1 MSSKYT
7 AFISYSHRDSTWAR
21 WLQRALETYRIPKTL
36 SNELGVSRKLGKV
49 FRDREELPTGQN
61 LGDHLT
67 QALENSD
74 NLIVICSPQSK
85 ASPWVAK
92 EIEYFKSLG
101 KGDRIFCLLVEGGA
115 EALAEPLLYDL
126 EGNALE
132 PLAADPR
139 KDADGKHL
147 AKLKLVS
154 GILET
159 NLDQLAQREKARQ
172 QRLLTNWAAFGFV
185 VLTTIAFFVQNA
197 RNEAQLRAVE
207 IEAGMQNV
215 ATMTAFFQRSYDYY
229 DIEMLS
235 WASDDIGAYIE
246 RFPDSEL
253 NLDQKLVKAAGLRTL
268 ARAEADLGRRN
279 DAERHLRMSRDIYT
293 AATLESGSD
302 IDLAIELAFA
312 DFYLGDFFI
321 RGKEYDRAKAPIA
334 SYATK
339 IEELAT
345 SHPMHPSLIA
355 ERIYAQTA
363 RLKLELDASANF
375 TPEMKKI
382 IDTSSVISEQTILEH
397 PDKVEV
403 ASAYQTLLDY
413 FGDAYLK
420 KQCNFWDALP
430 YRERSVGQ
438 ARRTAGED
446 PENRRY
452 LRNLSNSLSAL
463 ANLRMGLAE
472 PNVALPLYLEAL
484 KIQRGLAE
492 KDPANLELARR
503 IVTIE
508 LEVYAAQTYHPYDF
522 RKISAALNIVK
533 DLESNSAREKAR
545 EVDLEALWLT
555 RMIDRLISTK
565 KWKQAILYSYELH
578 DLINTSGEDIQQHYR
593 LIQALHHEVISLRA
607 AKQTPTDGF
616 SRNRAEK
623 SFLLGDRGNSLLGL
637 DSCPA
642 RLASW
647 ASSALA
653 GDIESAANKAKRDW
667 ALGSRGLEMAFFSKQ
682 LGIPFPEN

>member
-185 VLTTIAFFVQNA
+185 VLTTIAFLIQSA
-197 RNEAQLRAVE
+197 RNEAQLKAVE
-207 IEAGMQNV
+207 IQAGIDNV
-215 ATMTAFFQRSYDYY
+215 ATMTSFFKRAFDYY
-229 DIEMLS
+229 DVEMLS
-235 WASDDIGAYIE
+235 SASDDFSKYLT
-246 RFPDSEL
+246 RFPAEEL
-253 NLDQKLVKAAGLRTL
+253 NTEQRVVKGEALRIL
-268 ARAEADLGRRN
+268 ARAQTALGN
-279 DAERHLRMSRDIYT
+279 TQVAEEFYKISRDLFIQ
-293 AATLESGSD
+293 ASEEEPD
-302 IDLAIELAFA
+302 NVELAIESAFA
-312 DFYLGDFFI
+312 DFYLGDHFI
-321 RGKEYDRAKAPIA
+321 QNKQFELARAPIT
-334 SYATK
+334 SYAQR
-339 IEELAT
+339 IEVLASQNPNHEL
-345 SHPMHPSLIA
+345 LIA
-355 ERIYAQTA
+355 EQIYAPTA
-363 RLKLELDASANF
+363 RLKLELDASEFF

-382 IDTSSVISEQTILEH
+382 IETSTSISEQIILEN
-397 PDKVEV
+397 PGNVEL
-403 ASAYQTLLDY
+403 ASAYHTLLDY
-413 FGDAYLK
+413 FGDAYHK
-420 KQCNFWDALP
+420 KSCRILEALP
-430 YRERSVGQ
+430 YRENSVAQG
-438 ARRTAGED
+438 RFILSLD
-446 PENRRY
+446 PGNRRY

-463 ANLRMGLAE
+463 ASLLMGLSQPDDAIPLYMEALAIQTKLEREDPQNGLIKRRLLNLR
-472 PNVALPLYLEAL
+472 
-484 KIQRGLAE
+484 
-492 KDPANLELARR
+492 LELLA
-503 IVTIE
+503 VS
-508 LEVYAAQTYHPYDF
+508 TYHPSVLTKYPD
-522 RKISAALNIVK
+522 
-533 DLESNSAREKAR
+533 
-545 EVDLEALWLT
+545 VDVAIRGIDSRQSRQLAKSENLEALWLG
-555 RMIDRLISTK
+555 RLAHQK
-565 KWKQAILYSYELH
+565 LALGKYEEAGQYSSEMRALAQQNVDERVREQYSMLH
-578 DLINTSGEDIQQHYR
+578 
-593 LIQALHHEVISLRA
+593 ALHHRVISS
-607 AKQTPTDGF
+607 KTPSLARTSTIQAYLATQPTFPDT
-616 SRNRAEK
+616 
-623 SFLLGDRGNSLLGL
+623 GDPIESGE
-637 DSCPA
+637 SCQN

-647 ASSALA
+647 AFSVFKGESQSAI
-653 GDIESAANKAKRDW
+653 DKAKRDW
-667 ALGSRGLEMAFFSKQ
+667 SLGSRGLELAFFSKQ
-682 LGIPFPEN
+682 LGFPPLEE